1 MCSVFAV
8 LATLLAVTC
17 HAYDAAADSC
27 PEKPYPEFQKYA
39 GNLGAFKIHL
49 LNYKCFGG
57 YERDVETIA
66 AKAEAYIS
74 RRAPRVSKPAI
85 VLDIDETAL
94 SNWRKIDASD
104 FRFNPQCECGSAEQS
119 SDDQG
124 DLIAPT
130 LELFNTAKAKGI
142 AVFFI
147 TSRVDDKAEREAT
160 EANLRKVGYS
170 GWTELIMRSANS
182 EAPSI
187 ASYKAAQR
195 ASIEARSFR
204 IIANVGDQESDLAG
218 GHAERGFK
226 LPNPF
231 YYIP

>member
-1 MCSVFAV
+1 VCTVFAV
-8 LATLLAVTC
+8 LAALLAVTC
-17 HAYDAAADSC
+17 QPNAAATDSC
-27 PEKPYPEFQKYA
+27 PEKRYPEVHKYA

-57 YERDVETIA
+57 YERDVRTIA

-74 RRAPRVSKPAI
+74 RHAPQVKKPAI

-104 FRFNPQCECGSAEQS
+104 FRFNPQCECGSAEEI
-119 SDDQG
+119 SDDPG

-130 LELFNTAKAKGI
+130 LELFNAAKAEGVAI
-142 AVFFI
+142 FFI
-147 TSRVDDKAEREAT
+147 TSRIDDEAEREAT
-160 EANLRKVGYS
+160 EANLRRVGYS
-170 GWTELIMRSANS
+170 GWAELIMQSPDGG
-182 EAPSI
+182 APSI
-187 ASYKAAQR
+187 ESYKAAQR
-195 ASIEARSFR
+195 ASIEARGFR